1 MVLSAVDHNPELLS
15 PVNTAQTM
23 VYLADSFLHQKE
35 FAKAE
40 VYYRKAL
47 ELRKTL
53 SKQRGL
59 GNSISKELSA
69 ETGNHKQKNNCTEI
83 LTFSSQI
90 QKILAKNQ
98 NERTPRTYFDTIIK
112 IIHA

>member
-23 VYLADSFLHQKE
+23 VYLADSYLHQKE

-59 GNSISKELSA
+59 GSSISKELSA
-69 ETGNHKQKNNCTEI
+69 ETGKPQEI
-83 LTFSSQI
+83 HITHMKKKMVHTAEI
-90 QKILAKNQ
+90 
-98 NERTPRTYFDTIIK
+98 IIK
-112 IIHA
+112 APKESRTVFTILS

>member
-83 LTFSSQI
+83 LTFSS
-90 QKILAKNQ
+90 
-98 NERTPRTYFDTIIK
+98 
-112 IIHA
+112 